1 MIYKLIRRVHLYS
14 ALVLGAFLLL
24 YAGTAFFIFT
34 SDWYPDNEAV
44 TVVQGVG
51 AFTPPTGSEW
61 ATNREAARAVEE
73 QYRVQY
79 GIHGRFQT
87 FARHNDGRF
96 DVVYRRP
103 GAETRVR
110 FFAGSDSL
118 NVITKKYGFNRL
130 MNRVHNFRW
139 YEGGPAYQIWALFMD
154 LASLAMILY
163 AVSGIWLWY
172 TLKVHNRSLGWIVL
186 GSGAL
191 YTMGSIVHLMV
202 AR

>member
-87 FARHNDGRF
+87 FAVTTTEDSTSSTVAR
-96 DVVYRRP
+96 VPRP
-103 GAETRVR
+103 A
-110 FFAGSDSL
+110 S
-118 NVITKKYGFNRL
+118 
-130 MNRVHNFRW
+130 
-139 YEGGPAYQIWALFMD
+139 
-154 LASLAMILY
+154 ASLRDPTASM
-163 AVSGIWLWY
+163 SSR
-172 TLKVHNRSLGWIVL
+172 RSTGLT
-186 GSGAL
+186 AL
-191 YTMGSIVHLMV
+191 
-202 AR
+202 